1 MRPAL
6 AVASAVPTA
15 ADLSLYQTQGW
26 QGQCWNPTRT
36 VSLDREE
43 RKEHYGLN
51 EATEEVATA
60 RPLPPPPPPES
71 TVFGRHAGRSRS
83 APPPMRTR
91 RSTHLLRD
99 QDLKD
104 GRGAEEKSY
113 VDDTDE

>member
-1 MRPAL
+1 MAAPA
-6 AVASAVPTA
+6 T
-15 ADLSLYQTQGW
+15 ADLSKYNTQGL
-26 QGQCWNPTRT
+26 QGQAWNRTRT

-60 RPLPPPPPPES
+60 RPPPPPSES
-71 TVFGRHAGRSRS
+71 TAFGRHAGRSS
-83 APPPMRTR
+83 SEPPPVRTR

-99 QDLKD
+99 RDLKD

-113 VDDTDE
+113 ADGTDE